1 MKVRRDIS
9 SIPLRSADETWQT
22 ITRLITGTGSLD
34 TGQLN
39 AAATVMASL
48 ISDEAFK
55 DEPLT
60 LAGVSHRLV
69 IYLLH
74 GSDGLE
80 HGQTLD
86 ALNWNPTAGDWT
98 LFVPC
103 PDEQFDWV
111 KKTLARRATRCVVM
125 RPGEKPAG
133 EDKMTDKAEA
143 LSINWSAFKP

>member
-9 SIPLRSADETWQT
+9 SIPLRPAHETWQT
-22 ITRLITGTGSLD
+22 ITKLITGTGSLD
-34 TGQLN
+34 TWQLD

-55 DEPLT
+55 DEPLA

-74 GSDGLE
+74 GSAALE

-111 KKTLARRATRCVVM
+111 KKTLASRAPRCVVL
-125 RPGEKPAG
+125 RPGEKPAD
-133 EDKMTDKAEA
+133 EDAMADKAETI
-143 LSINWSAFKP
+143 SINWSAFNT